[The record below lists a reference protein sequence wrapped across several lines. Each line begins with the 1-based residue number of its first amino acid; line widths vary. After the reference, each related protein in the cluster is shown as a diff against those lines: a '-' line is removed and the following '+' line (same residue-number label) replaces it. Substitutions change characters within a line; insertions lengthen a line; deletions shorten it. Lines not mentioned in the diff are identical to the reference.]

1 MRAPGTSLDGRP
13 LGEGMHELGGARIRV
28 DRRGFWLLVDE
39 GAAGVHV
46 NGRPVRRTAMLRAGD
61 SVHVAGA
68 AVLLAGPAA
77 APLPASR
84 DGDPEPEGGRFVL
97 RAIGGRHHG
106 RGFTLDQAR
115 EVGSDRDADIRLDPP
130 VPARLA
136 RLAREQGRVVLRGI
150 DGTPSTVNGVDARD
164 AELRPGDQVLFGGR
178 DRFVLEVPSAA
189 APAAGDEDVRAV
201 PATAHAPPEHPLRRL
216 PWLLLAALLIAAV
229 LSAVLLL

>member
-1 MRAPGTSLDGRP
+1 
-13 LGEGMHELGGARIRV
+13 MHDLGGARIRV

-39 GAAGVHV
+39 GTTGVHV

-61 SVHVAGA
+61 SVHVADG
-68 AVLLAGPAA
+68 AVLLAGPAV

-84 DGDPEPEGGRFVL
+84 DADTEGESGRIVL

-106 RGFTLDQAR
+106 RGFALDQPR

-150 DGTPSTVNGVDARD
+150 DGASSTVNGVEARD

-189 APAAGDEDVRAV
+189 PAAAGDDDDFRA
-201 PATAHAPPEHPLRRL
+201 ATDAGRAPSEPPPRRL